1 MKTIAFLFMI
11 SVVVACSNSSG
22 SKKVNAVM
30 QIAEEYVSGQ
40 LKSPVREI
48 SDNGVVIIEEGTKK
62 FYVDP
67 ASIFT
72 GTIDNDH
79 KEDAIITVVSYNNGY
94 LGLIEHLI
102 LVNTDGKLL
111 MQRSIESDM
120 KILGLKDGIITAE
133 LPTHPRT
140 SPLYNCSECREVVR
154 YIYRYGELVKTE

>member
-1 MKTIAFLFMI
+1 MKPIAFLFMI
-11 SVVVACSNSSG
+11 SATAACSNNSG
-22 SKKVNAVM
+22 SKKVNTVM

-48 SDNGVVIIEEGTKK
+48 SVNGIVIIEEGTKK
-62 FYVDP
+62 FYIDP

-72 GTIDNDH
+72 GTIDNDQ

-94 LGLIEHLI
+94 LDLIEHLI
-102 LVNTDGKLL
+102 LVNTDGKLI
-111 MQRSIESDM
+111 MQRSVESDM

-154 YIYRYGELVKTE
+154 YMYRDGELVKTE